1 MNRIIVYE
9 RNIVQCKVKIKDE
22 KGNIMFNT
30 SDLIFISNIDTGTG
44 LTIHINT
51 GEIISRPYITNHIK
65 WLKKHF
71 KLTI

>member
-1 MNRIIVYE
+1 MKKILVYE

-22 KGNIMFNT
+22 NENIMFNT
-30 SDLIFISNIDTGTG
+30 NDLIFITKIDTTQG
-44 LTIHINT
+44 LKIFINT
-51 GEIISRPYITNHIK
+51 GEIISRPKIINYIK